1 MTQDEIIEMA
11 KQVWL
16 SDYGVQTICRG
27 SEVEMDL
34 ETLQSFAKLVAEKE
48 REEFAVHAVDIARR
62 AIAEEREACA
72 KLCDST
78 IEQTYISGYTGA
90 VHSGRRE
97 CAELIRARGQ
107 A

>member
-11 KQVWL
+11 IQ
-16 SDYGVQTICRG
+16 G
-27 SEVEMDL
+27 
-34 ETLQSFAKLVAEKE
+34 
-48 REEFAVHAVDIARR
+48 HASTRD
-62 AIAEEREACA
+62 AIRWAMNQEREACA

-97 CAELIRARGQ
+97 CANQIRARGQ
-107 A
+107 AC